1 MTTPDHL
8 ALRTKSSTINA
19 AMPANTTVTFT
30 EKKPPFAATNLGE
43 LAGGALRHGMT
54 WTIFRP
60 EEGVFLAEGNGHT
73 LRLKLPPSYTF
84 EYTPQPAVEH
94 AVSNSLYVQ
103 SPLVDKLFFGILP
116 GDTQLQLPDYHIG
129 TTADVYHT
137 MYTLDPTGIAAK
149 RIRDN
154 RHPSFATKSLFGF
167 SDIIPLAGAMLRG
180 YDPQSTIARLPLPA
194 EYTTGLLSHQEGF
207 VIFRHRLDDFIAGP
221 QFTVA
226 PARPVPGMV
235 LAVRDM
241 YHAMMDEF
249 PEWEDEVL
257 ANQQINNRSAHF
269 LTRALEHW
277 VACTAYFRRIH
288 ETTGPTFY
296 RDLMASHLK
305 NAVNWWHQSWNRI
318 RMGKEREHHG
328 LRDYIAEGM
337 HLYWDYLDLVIED
350 MESKGWME
358 ISRETLTEAWVVMIF
373 RGFCW
378 WRCHWMM
385 EGDEMCHAPPRLPS
399 EYYHDRFPSK
409 GSDVDGGYVIVPD
422 EEEDTA
428 S

>member
-1 MTTPDHL
+1 MATPEHL

-19 AMPANTTVTFT
+19 MSANTVVNFT
-30 EKKPPFAATNLGE
+30 EKKPPFHATNLGE
-43 LAGGALRHGMT
+43 LAAGVLRHGMT

-84 EYTPQPAVEH
+84 EYTLQPSIEH
-94 AVSNSLYVQ
+94 AVSNSLYVK

-116 GDTQLQLPDYHIG
+116 GDSQLQLPDYHMG
-129 TTADVYHT
+129 TASDVYHT
-137 MYTLDPTGIAAK
+137 MYTLDPTGKATK
-149 RIRDN
+149 KIRDN
-154 RHPSFATKSLFGF
+154 RHPSFAPKSLFGF

-180 YDPQSTIARLPLPA
+180 YDPQSTIARLPIPA

-207 VIFRHRLDDFIAGP
+207 VIFRHRLDDFIASP
-221 QFTVA
+221 QYTDSPV
-226 PARPVPGMV
+226 RPVPDMI

-241 YHAMMDEF
+241 YYAMMDEF

-257 ANQQINNRSAHF
+257 ANKQINNRSAHF
-269 LTRALEHW
+269 LNRSLEHW
-277 VACTAYFRRIH
+277 VACTEYFRRIH

-305 NAVNWWHQSWNRI
+305 NAVNWWHQAWNRI
-318 RMGKEREHHG
+318 RTGKERDNHG

-337 HLYWDYLDLVIED
+337 HLYWDYLELVIED

-358 ISRETLTEAWVVMIF
+358 VSREMLSEAWVVMIF
-373 RGFCW
+373 RGFWW

-385 EGDEMCHAPPRLPS
+385 EGDEMCEAPPRLPS
-399 EYYHDRFPSK
+399 EYYKDKSPIK
-409 GSDVDGGYVIVPD
+409 VSDVDGGFVVVPD
-422 EEEDTA
+422 GEEDTD
-428 S
+428 